1 MNDHFVPRIL
11 VSTLLF
17 LTAYSAVAASEPA
30 GVPRFKEQPVIRL
43 RAARAF
49 LESTDQQRESA
60 DHSAAGGFS
69 FDRGSHGDSETDSE
83 SEKESV
89 DQTRTSGGT
98 RSDGDDRQGIELV
111 SAKASSQ
118 DSRIDDAVENGADEN
133 HRQEDLP
140 SEHRRLMPDEVFSNE
155 SEDACTEESS
165 EAFVSRFRQ
174 SFFQGASVSMG
185 TVGTGDNDTLSVRH
199 FQVSATGAIPLGG
212 SETITDN
219 MLMVT
224 PGFRADYIDAPPLTD
239 IPNELFEPSL
249 TFFWRRVIN
258 DRLSSSLIV
267 TPSIRSDFTTGDDA
281 FRIFGLALLTWE
293 TIPDELW
300 MSAGGVYLDRADLS
314 ALPAVGLTWKPTPV
328 WKIDVQFPQPKIS
341 YRLEKNGG
349 ESESWLY
356 LGGGFGG
363 NTWAVTRASGASDQL
378 TLSELRMVVGYEKL
392 IAGNR
397 GGFAEMGWAF
407 DRQMEYLN
415 VPGEQAFDD
424 ALVARVGISF

>member
-1 MNDHFVPRIL
+1 
-11 VSTLLF
+11 
-17 LTAYSAVAASEPA
+17 
-30 GVPRFKEQPVIRL
+30 
-43 RAARAF
+43 
-49 LESTDQQRESA
+49 
-60 DHSAAGGFS
+60 
-69 FDRGSHGDSETDSE
+69 
-83 SEKESV
+83 
-89 DQTRTSGGT
+89 
-98 RSDGDDRQGIELV
+98 
-111 SAKASSQ
+111 
-118 DSRIDDAVENGADEN
+118 
-133 HRQEDLP
+133 
-140 SEHRRLMPDEVFSNE
+140 
-155 SEDACTEESS
+155 
-165 EAFVSRFRQ
+165 
-174 SFFQGASVSMG
+174 
-185 TVGTGDNDTLSVRH
+185 
-199 FQVSATGAIPLGG
+199 